1 MNQAITIRAKV
12 RFRRDQR
19 NRKRIRQG
27 PAPIVLPKG
36 SVPRVSRLMALAI
49 RFERLLSEGIVANYA
64 ELARLGR
71 VSRPRISQVMNLLHL
86 APDLQEAILFLP
98 RTVRGRARSS

>member
-36 SVPRVSRLMALAI
+36 SVPRVSRKLRRA
-49 RFERLLSEGIVANYA
+49 VA
-64 ELARLGR
+64 GR
-71 VSRPRISQVMNLLHL
+71 SR
-86 APDLQEAILFLP
+86 APDDLLDQALLGHP
-98 RTVRGRARSS
+98 PMVAGGRAYRMTRSFRWMTSSPFE